1 MMNWKVIDSYMEN
14 HDFLPAD
21 RYKIH
26 NCVTNINS
34 GKRNG
39 HKIVNGYLT
48 RQQLIL
54 IDEFGIKTICSRLN
68 LGIQENYR

>member
-1 MMNWKVIDSYMEN
+1 MMNWKAIDDYMEK

-26 NCVTNINS
+26 NYVTNSNY
-34 GKRNG
+34 GRRNG
-39 HKIVNGYLT
+39 HKIVDGYLT

-54 IDEFGIKTICSRLN
+54 TDEFGTKIICSRIN
-68 LGIQENYR
+68 LGIQENFR